1 MGRALKRVILPAEA
15 MGWEAK
21 LKLKS
26 WVNNKNWD
34 PKPRYVLVD
43 TARASW
49 DAMGRPEFADDP
61 DLLVGS
67 MYEYLLKDEEFKKRV
82 VVDLKQ
88 HITETGV
95 WNEVA
100 KAYAWVILQRYNR
113 ELGGEDDDDD

>member
-1 MGRALKRVILPAEA
+1 MGRTLKRVILPGEA

-21 LKLKS
+21 LKLRS
-26 WVNNKNWD
+26 WVNNKDWD
-34 PKPRYVLVD
+34 AGPRYVLVD

-67 MYEYLLKDEEFKKRV
+67 IYEYLLKDEEFKKRV

-88 HITETGV
+88 HITEAEV

-113 ELGGEDDDDD
+113 DLGEGDEDDD